1 MLGSPIISTHL
12 LNSFSVF
19 QIAVKNP
26 SFWSNSLPLDRVLY
40 GPDQHFHATA
50 PLSSQK
56 RQWLTSATSTIFLA
70 KKISGMLENE
80 LGAGGTGNKHTNH
93 CAMLTACPP
102 PHHHHHRDFL
112 TRHRRVI
119 NADRRP
125 GHHFRLFVLALVRRR
140 HDALL
145 RRVGWRVVV
154 VVVVVI
160 VVVVLGV
167 DVVNFRVENLKGCRM
182 IRIRLLTTTYG
193 GHTTGKSKA
202 SGGMAYLTCTWFI
215 KVVSIV
221 HFCELW
227 VT

>member
-1 MLGSPIISTHL
+1 MLSSPIISTNPL
-12 LNSFSVF
+12 FSFSVIQTVLWRTF
-19 QIAVKNP
+19 SSTRLSP
-26 SFWSNSLPLDRVLY
+26 WVLY
-40 GPDQHFHATA
+40 VFVQHFQATA

-56 RQWLTSATSTIFLA
+56 RHCLTPATSTIFLT

-80 LGAGGTGNKHTNH
+80 LGVGGTGKKHTNH

-102 PHHHHHRDFL
+102 PPPHHHHRDFL

-167 DVVNFRVENLKGCRM
+167 DVVNFRVENLESCKM
-182 IRIRLLTTTYG
+182 FRIRLLTTTYG
-193 GHTTGKSKA
+193 GHPTGKRKA

-215 KVVSIV
+215 KVVFIV
-221 HFCELW
+221 CFCELW